1 MAVRIYL
8 PHPPSIAEQA
18 AIYLPPYYPGMMA
31 MLARRL
37 LTPEQ
42 IDDPSL
48 DPTEHRAALFA
59 LARINRLTGI
69 PSTLWLHIHRHIES
83 AASTPSLD
91 RPVRV
96 LDIGTGGGDIPI
108 ALSQIAARGGFQL
121 EVHGCD
127 ISPTALA
134 HARAQAA
141 AHHAPVEF
149 WPLDPSREALP
160 ISCDIAISNLLLHH
174 LEDERI
180 TLLLQ
185 RLAEA
190 GTHQFHCDLRRCGG
204 GLAMAWLGTRLISR
218 CRMTHVDGPHSV
230 RRALRPDE
238 ALGHAHSAGLNRAIV
253 HRTWPARLILEVP
266 RA

>member
-1 MAVRIYL
+1 MAPNPYPTR
-8 PHPPSIAEQA
+8 PPVVERT
-18 AIYLPPYYPGMMA
+18 AICLPPYHPPMMA
-31 MLARRL
+31 TLARRL

-48 DPTEHRAALFA
+48 DPAEHRKALFA
-59 LARINRLTGI
+59 LGRINRLSRI
-69 PSTLWLHIHRHIES
+69 ANTLWRHIHRYIGS
-83 AASTPSLD
+83 ASDTHCMN

-108 ALSQIAARGGFQL
+108 VLSRIAARRGVEL
-121 EVHGCD
+121 ELHGCD

-141 AHHAPVEF
+141 AHNAPVQF
-149 WPLDPSREALP
+149 WSLDPSREALP
-160 ISCDIAISNLLLHH
+160 LSCDIAISNLLLHH
-174 LEDERI
+174 LDDERI
-180 TLLLQ
+180 TALLH
-185 RLAEA
+185 RLALA
-190 GTHQFHCDLRRCGG
+190 GTHQLHCDLRRCRR
-204 GLAMAWLGTRLISR
+204 GLALAWLGTRLISR

-238 ALGHAHSAGLNRAIV
+238 ALERARRAGLNRAIV
-253 HRTWPARLILEVP
+253 HRAWPARLVLEVP